1 MKCDSIK
8 FVIILIVTMTNQE
21 KEIYFK
27 QLISDYKF
35 TQLAEE
41 VSTLLQTTEWNQD
54 NFDWRMQCLQFN
66 FEAFQRLAD
75 NKNMARIAG
84 QMIEIIEEYE
94 TIISPDML
102 SKTLISIASVK
113 ISQYEF
119 ADGKKY
125 IEKATSLIDVN
136 DFPDLA
142 GKAYILLGSI
152 HYQQGEYE
160 YAKKEFAVSLSHFTI
175 SDNPGNIGTSHVYL
189 GMMEFELGNYEE
201 SLKQYRM
208 GELFYN
214 EANNQAGLS
223 SIYNNA
229 GNVYKEIGDFT
240 SALTYYQKG
249 LDICIRINRRSTMAT
264 LFINMGS
271 IQFALENYE
280 NANEYFEQAAKIHD
294 ELGNDSLVGHC
305 NLNLASSYFTM
316 KNYEKAEIHYNLA
329 LKIFSEKDDEVSIM
343 SCYSSIGELLIARK
357 EYAQALEYL
366 SNALEFFTNKQQYSK
381 RINILHNL
389 GLLYAEFNENDP
401 KKQKALSYLQ
411 KAMEAA
417 SKEQRKMDM
426 MRIYKSMAGL
436 YADLSEW
443 KSAYEANE
451 RYNELNHEIVGNTVR
466 NQAEIIDRNRRL
478 AEYEKIHQVERAA
491 AAEQKKLLVNLL
503 PNEIAE
509 RILKG
514 ESRIADEEESVSIFF
529 SDIVG
534 FTTIAKHYDP
544 KKLLSELDEYFSI
557 YDTLAIKHGIEKIKT
572 IGDSYMAVCGI
583 PTKQADHALRMAN
596 FAKDILHATKQF
608 TFNGKHIEIRIGI
621 HSGPVIAGVIGL
633 QKFAYDLWG
642 DSVNIASRL
651 ESTGKPNSIH
661 ISCDFLKTL
670 SHQTTIAPAV
680 APMGETILKNRGAMQ
695 TYLLQCD

>member
-1 MKCDSIK
+1 M
-8 FVIILIVTMTNQE
+8 IIQE
-21 KEIYFK
+21 KESYFR
-27 QLISDYKF
+27 QLIAEYKF
-35 TQLAEE
+35 TQLADE
-41 VSTLLQTTEWNQD
+41 VSDLLNTTHWDAHNL
-54 NFDWRMQCLQFN
+54 DWRMQCLQFN
-66 FEAFQRLAD
+66 FEAYQRLAD
-75 NKNMARIAG
+75 NKNMARISEE
-84 QMIEIIEEYE
+84 MIEIIEEYDDK
-94 TIISPDML
+94 IFPDML

-119 ADGKKY
+119 ADGKKF
-125 IEKATSLIDVN
+125 IEKATNLIDIS

-152 HYQQGEYE
+152 HYKQGEYE
-160 YAKKEFAVSLSHFTI
+160 KAKKEFALSLSHFTI
-175 SDNPGNIGTSHVYL
+175 SDNPGNIGSSHVYL

-223 SIYNNA
+223 SMYNNA
-229 GNVYKEIGDFT
+229 GNVYKEVGDFT

-249 LDICIRINRRSTMAT
+249 LDICTRINRKSTMAT

-305 NLNLASSYFTM
+305 NLNLASSYFMM
-316 KNYEKAEIHYNLA
+316 KNYVKAEIHYNHA
-329 LKIFSEKDDEVSIM
+329 LKIFRKQDDEVSIM
-343 SCYSSIGELLIARK
+343 SCYCSIGELLIVRK
-357 EYAQALEYL
+357 EYEQALEYL
-366 SNALEFFTNKQQYSK
+366 SNALEFFTNKHQYSK
-381 RINILHNL
+381 RITILHNL
-389 GLLYAEFNENDP
+389 GLLYSEFNEDDP
-401 KKQKALSYLQ
+401 KKEKALMYLQ

-417 SKEQRKMDM
+417 LKEQRKMDM

-478 AEYEKIHQVERAA
+478 AEYDKIHQVERAA

-509 RILKG
+509 RMLKG

-534 FTTIAKHYDP
+534 FTTIAKHYNP

-557 YDTLAIKHGIEKIKT
+557 YDTLASKHGIEKIKT
-572 IGDSYMAVCGI
+572 IGDAYMAVCGI
-583 PTKQADHALRMAN
+583 PTKQKDHALRMAN
-596 FAKDILHATKQF
+596 FAKDILLETKKF
-608 TFNGKHIEIRIGI
+608 TFNTKHIEVRIGI

-661 ISCDFLKTL
+661 ISNDFLKSL
-670 SHQTTIAPAV
+670 EKQ
-680 APMGETILKNRGAMQ
+680 MGEEPATVSMGKTILKNRGAMQ
-695 TYLLQCD
+695 TYLLQYD